1 MNPVR
6 REARLSE
13 KTYDVLV
20 AGAGPTGMMLAIDLG
35 RRGIRTLLIERDA
48 DTKEWPKM
56 DRSNARTMEIY
67 RRMGLADHV
76 RELGYPADATMD
88 VFIVRKNLVTDPILH
103 LKYPSVAKCREKIRQ
118 TNDGSEALEPY
129 QLVSQNDLEPLLKR
143 VAEQTANVT
152 VRFGTEL
159 IDFRQDEDGVAVEI
173 KTLAGESEAV
183 RCQYLVGCDGGT
195 SRVRKNLGIKLSG
208 KGSIRAIKQ
217 LTFRSEELLDK
228 IRMGQGRHYYF
239 ADEAGTSMIV
249 QGSRKVFTFNAAFPD
264 DADYRAEVVRRI
276 GFDFDFEVQN
286 VTPWK
291 LHLLLADK
299 YREGRVFIAGDAAHL
314 VIPTGGL
321 GMNTG
326 VGDAMDLA
334 WKLAGAVQGWGG
346 PELLA
351 SYETERRSVGQRNVH
366 ASGWAAEGVGIWRAE
381 VRPEIDE
388 ESPEGEAC
396 RRKVAEVA
404 DQFHRRV
411 HEMVGAELGYSYAG
425 SNLVAF
431 EAGNAPDWSITEYVP
446 TTRPGTRLPHMWLS
460 DGRAIQDV
468 LGADYQILDLAGSRD
483 TSALDR
489 AFADAGVPVQTFR
502 SDQPELRKVYGASL
516 LVLRPDLHVFW
527 RGDDLPGNTAE
538 FVAAATGHADRPFG
552 APRDGS
558 VSLSSADDL
567 VN

>member
-1 MNPVR
+1 
-6 REARLSE
+6 
-13 KTYDVLV
+13 
-20 AGAGPTGMMLAIDLG
+20 MMLAIDLG
-35 RRGIRTLLIERDA
+35 RRGIRTLLIERDP

-67 RRMGLADHV
+67 RRLGLAEQV

-88 VFIVRKNLVTDPILH
+88 VFIVRKDLVSDPILH
-103 LKYPSVAKCREKIRQ
+103 LKYPSVAKCRERIRQ

-143 VAEQTANVT
+143 EAERTENVT

-159 IDFRQDEDGVAVEI
+159 IDFKQDEAGVDVDL
-173 KTLAGESEAV
+173 KTLAGETETV
-183 RCQYLVGCDGGT
+183 RCQYLVGCDGGA

-217 LTFRSEELLDK
+217 LTFRSEDLLEK

-239 ADEAGTSMIV
+239 SDEAGTSMIV

-264 DADYRAEVVRRI
+264 DTDYRAEVVRRI

-291 LHLLLADK
+291 LHLLLADR
-299 YREGRVFIAGDAAHL
+299 YRDRRVFIAGDAAHL

-326 VGDAMDLA
+326 VGDAIDLA
-334 WKLAGAVQGWGG
+334 WKLAGTVQGWGG

-381 VRPEIDE
+381 VKPEIDDA
-388 ESPEGEAC
+388 SPEGDAC

-404 DQFHRRV
+404 NQFHRRV

-425 SNLVAF
+425 SNLIAF
-431 EAGNAPDWSITEYVP
+431 EEGNLPEWSITQYVP
-446 TTRPGTRLPHMWLS
+446 TSRPGTRLPHMWLS
-460 DGRAIQDV
+460 DGRAVQDA
-468 LGADYQILDLAGSRD
+468 LGADYQVLDLSGNKD
-483 TSALDR
+483 TTALER
-489 AFADAGVPVQTFR
+489 AFADARVPVQTFR

-516 LVLRPDLHVFW
+516 LVLRPDLHIFW
-527 RGDDLPGNTAE
+527 RGDELPANVAE
-538 FVAAATGHADRPFG
+538 FVAAATGHVNVPFG
-552 APRDGS
+552 SPDVGS
-558 VSLSSADDL
+558 LGSAAENDL